1 MLLDHLRGFVYQPLK
16 PRDSFLSSYRL
27 VLLLT
32 AAAVLLLLL
41 HARSPPET
49 FDRAVSA
56 AMDQS
61 SLKPITESNAA
72 CSFDRSKPP
81 GDLTG
86 CPDSSLFHFWRPRAR
101 FIAPEGWMNDPMSM
115 FQHADGSI
123 HVVLAVLL
131 AHCRRLFEVRQAT
144 KRVCSTSLGAIAVRA
159 LRLHE
164 ISPIGMT

>member
-115 FQHADGSI
+115 FQHADGSV
-123 HVVLAVLL
+123 HVDLSVLL
-131 AHCRRLFEVRQAT
+131 ARCRAYSKPGRLSSAYAT
-144 KRVCSTSLGAIAVRA
+144 RHLGQLQSGRCDFTGSHLLA
-159 LRLHE
+159 
-164 ISPIGMT
+164 